1 MEEIFLIPDALDRIR
16 DFINQNLVDCVN
28 SGLAVPEKECQIGVP
43 FRPRNLLCIGLNYK
57 DHQAG
62 QEISLPAEPVIFAK
76 LTGCVTGPGEP
87 IVLPAAVIK
96 VGYEAELAVVI
107 GRQCRQVT
115 TSDALNYV
123 AGYTCLNDAGA
134 PDLLRSDGQL
144 VRAKS
149 QDSFGPMGPYLVS
162 REDIPNPQTL
172 PIRSWVNGQLLQD
185 SNTNQMIF
193 GVRELIAYISDGIT
207 LEPADVI
214 STGTPPR
221 VGSAARSKYFS
232 SPGMRSYWRYKAW
245 EDSLTLFERN
255 ASNPR
260 VVAIGGDAIQRQ
272 RTGGYTSR
280 GEPSKASVAGLP
292 DGCENLLIWT
302 FVT

>member
-1 MEEIFLIPDALDRIR
+1 MILLTAITPAGARLAVKTASGIVILETVGKKTGLPLTMEEIFLIPDALDRIR

-87 IVLPAAVIK
+87 IVLPAAVRK

-123 AGYTCLNDAGA
+123 AGYTCLNDVGA

-162 REDIPNPQTL
+162 TEDLPNPQTL

-207 LEPADVI
+207 LEPGDVI

-221 VGSAARSKYFS
+221 VGSARKEQVFLES
-232 SPGMRSYWRYKAW
+232 GDEVVLEVQGVGR
-245 EDSLTLFERN
+245 L
-255 ASNPR
+255 SNPVR
-260 VVAIGGDAIQRQ
+260 A
-272 RTGGYTSR
+272 
-280 GEPSKASVAGLP
+280 K
-292 DGCENLLIWT
+292 CE
-302 FVT
+302 

>member
-1 MEEIFLIPDALDRIR
+1 MILLTAITLAGPRLAVKTASGIIILETVGKEAGLPQTMEEIFLIPDALNRIR
-16 DFINQNLVDCVN
+16 DFIDENLSECVN
-28 SGLAVPEKECQIGVP
+28 SGLAILEKECRIGLP

-62 QEISLPAEPVIFAK
+62 QEIPLPAEPVIFAK

-87 IVLPAAVIK
+87 IVLPAAVRE

-107 GRQCRQVT
+107 GRQCRSVSA
-115 TSDALNYV
+115 SDALDYV
-123 AGYTCLNDAGA
+123 AGYISLNDVGA
-134 PDLLRSDGQL
+134 RGLLRSDGQL

-162 REDIPNPQTL
+162 SEDIPDPQTL

-193 GVRELIAYISDGIT
+193 GVRELIAYISEGIT
-207 LEPADVI
+207 LEPGDVI

-221 VGSAARSKYFS
+221 LGSAGKEQVFLKSGDEVVVEVQGVGR
-232 SPGMRSYWRYKAW
+232 
-245 EDSLTLFERN
+245 L
-255 ASNPR
+255 SNPVR
-260 VVAIGGDAIQRQ
+260 ARCQ
-272 RTGGYTSR
+272 
-280 GEPSKASVAGLP
+280 
-292 DGCENLLIWT
+292 
-302 FVT
+302 